1 MSCAMRSTSAR
12 SCRQVGSSFMRSL
25 ARSSALYASLWP
37 NSRPSSPAFWSI
49 TRPPPQAR
57 ASRNRGRPN
66 RSSCT
71 AAPDQPYSRASARV
85 ASARRSSIST
95 AITPPGSSSACPRA
109 SSTRVAASP
118 SAPPTSA
125 SRGSN
130 SRTAGS
136 RPAYSASVR
145 YGGFD
150 TTARRRCPASG
161 ASRSPSRTS
170 TGTGGRTSATF
181 SRASAAACGE
191 RSTAIARSKSPSTAS
206 ERAMQPHPVP
216 MSATTPRIPHP
227 ASRIPASRSTRSTSP
242 SVSGRGISARG
253 SICRSSVRKPTRP
266 TAYAKGTPLERR
278 STACQNCSRS
288 AAPGSRSRCSHTSP
302 GLVPAPATAA
312 HSIVA
317 SRRERGRPD
326 AARRSAASFT
336 AAPIEVGCAAGSGT
350 EALVLTRRP
359 QDVDQVVEVA
369 VHHLLKIVNGVVNA
383 VIGDAILGEVVG
395 ADLLGSVPGAH
406 LGPPLAGA
414 GRFLLGDHLVEQ
426 ARAQHLHRP
435 DLVLKLA
442 LLVLALD
449 HEVRGQVG
457 DAHGA
462 VGRVDAL
469 AARTLRAEHVDPE
482 VLVFDLH
489 VDLLRLGEHRHGRG
503 GRVDATLC
511 LGDGHALHPVDA
523 RLVP

>member
-12 SCRQVGSSFMRSL
+12 SCRQVGSSFMWSP
-25 ARSSALYASLWP
+25 AR
-37 NSRPSSPAFWSI
+37 RPRSPAFWSI

-95 AITPPGSSSACPRA
+95 AITPPGSSSARPRA
-109 SSTRVAASP
+109 SSARVAASP

-130 SRTAGS
+130 CRTAGS

-150 TTARRRCPASG
+150 TTARRRSPASG
-161 ASRSPSRTS
+161 ASRSPSRNS

-181 SRASAAACGE
+181 SRASAAAARE
-191 RSTAIARSKSPSTAS
+191 RSTASTRSKEPSTPSAN
-206 ERAMQPHPVP
+206 AMHPQPVP
-216 MSATTPRIPHP
+216 TSATTPPFPFPVSPFP
-227 ASRIPASRSTRSTSP
+227 ASRRTRSTSP
-242 SVSGRGISARG
+242 SVSGRGIRARA
-253 SICRSSVRKPTRP
+253 SSFSSSVRKPTRP
-266 TAYAKGTPLERR
+266 TAYAKGTPLERC
-278 STACQNCSRS
+278 STACQNCSKS
-288 AAPGSRSRCSHTSP
+288 LAPGSRSRCSHTSP

-326 AARRSAASFT
+326 AARRSAVSFT

-369 VHHLLKIVNGVVNA
+369 VQHLGEVVHGVMNA
-383 VIGDAILGEVVG
+383 MIGDAILGEVVG
-395 ADLLGSVPGAH
+395 PDLLGSVPGAH
-406 LGPPLAGA
+406 LGPALAGA

-435 DLVLKLA
+435 DLVLELA

-457 DAHGA
+457 DAHRA

-469 AARTLRAEHVDPE
+469 AARPLRAEHVDPE
-482 VLVFDLH
+482 IFVFDLH
-489 VDLLRLGEHRHGRG
+489 VDLLRLGEHRHGG
-503 GRVDATLC
+503 SGRVDATLR
-511 LGDGHALHPVDA
+511 LRDGHALDTVDA